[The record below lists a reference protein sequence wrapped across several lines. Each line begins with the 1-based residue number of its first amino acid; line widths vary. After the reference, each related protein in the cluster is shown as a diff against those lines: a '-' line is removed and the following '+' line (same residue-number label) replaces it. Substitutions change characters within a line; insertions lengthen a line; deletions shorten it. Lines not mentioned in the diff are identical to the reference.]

1 LAGAFSVLTP
11 AQIANYASLQ
21 KLTEQQLLEIL
32 DLATLSKEQK
42 DQIMNMYLAATATNT
57 YTGAAGGATVAT
69 GGLAAGLKGLTAV
82 IAANPW
88 GFVITALATIIT
100 LSISWQ
106 KAQEKAFQ
114 EAIDNAKKLQNEYEA
129 TVDTLKDNM
138 EAVQSLSTEF
148 SKLSVGVDDKGNNI
162 SLTNEQYD
170 RYLEIVN
177 KLVGINPS
185 LVKGWDDENQAIID
199 KNSAIASTIELLKQ
213 QRQLELQK
221 VTTADNNWDILE
233 GLSNQYSKEMDAV
246 EDEVNKIRNA
256 FVGNIEFNKGYKDN
270 HVFGNKDSWAAL
282 FDQIAEAYGLD
293 PAKVV
298 GFDSKTMQSGWAALY
313 KALFGVDMA
322 KQANFTEQE
331 LRKLASF
338 DYTKLF
344 GILDNDIYSQFENAT
359 NRARLAVSQL
369 DNAANAYQSQLQRIA
384 QASTGWDKLSDG
396 SQSFIN
402 TWITTMKIGEKE
414 TESSAQAMTDNLQTM
429 ITLLSSGTE
438 DGNLLQ
444 SKIDSLFA
452 LDFSKM
458 NANQVEQWYDVAENA
473 IGDIQEILSHYG
485 KSLSD
490 DDIAAIRASI
500 GLDLNFEINGQPATP
515 ATLVDAVKAKFKE
528 RGWNEDDV
536 NGLNLGELKAFFTAD
551 LTVYSS
557 AADAKEGLFPPQTVD
572 NVNSLKTALA
582 GLSDE
587 TTVLRDAMA
596 KLDEG
601 SAAFDK
607 WIGSDDNLKSL
618 LDKFPDLRDE
628 LEAYNNALAAG
639 EDPQKAFIT
648 LQRAMNAA
656 LQDFNT
662 DAIYDGIN
670 DVVSACDTY
679 GASSNQVLQAVQNLD
694 RFIPGLVDK
703 LYTEENGLLTVASGA
718 NFSAAAIYN
727 AAKETIELEKVVGKA
742 KFDVFVAEVDN
753 VSDALMR
760 MGGTAAIAVGGLN
773 PYKSLQEAKDQY
785 IKDLDSLLASLNGAY
800 RRINSNNKKSKS
812 EKEVYVPDVDP
823 LYQYLQAV
831 EDINDE
837 LDGLDIDEKLLD
849 EDDFEGKNRLIGD
862 RIEKLEELKTALHE
876 LNNAR
881 DVEIHTAVGKLNGY
895 GDFQATYDAESGQAL
910 INNMDALKHLTG
922 DTAKAAEELIST
934 IENGSKA
941 AISTS
946 KEYMEALVEQNAML
960 KEQREL
966 QGGASDDRIE
976 RHSNAISLL
985 KNQQSVYEGNLDYQA
1000 AVQSLKEQKSHW
1012 VEIQNIAHQMAEDI
1026 RAAHPG
1032 ITNDDPLLKKWIDTW
1047 WEANGEIKTANE
1059 RFVEDSLA
1067 RLDSFI
1073 QQADNFNWWDHID
1086 TTKVDMLEKKLA
1098 TIHQL
1103 YADGIIPDAATYKK
1117 LVDETAK
1124 EIYDEKLNAIERV
1137 IDYTKKLIEEEVR
1150 LRKEELEE
1158 QVDDYKKIVDLK
1170 KESLR
1175 VSKDEADYQRSVAE
1189 KTKAIAKL
1197 QQQIN
1202 TLSLSDDRRDIAERK
1217 KLEEELAEL
1226 QGELADT
1233 QADHT
1238 LEAQEKALD
1247 DSYNAFEQEK
1257 NDEIKKLEATIDT
1270 EGKLYA
1276 LAINRIDRDWNT
1288 LYDDLMQMN
1297 SLYWDGI
1304 AGEAGIKG
1312 AWDTAKQAAEGYKG
1326 TLETIQGIEKERAA
1340 VSGTGTSVGSSVVS
1354 DKSAAY
1360 LTGDIDK
1367 QKKLQAIGA
1376 EMQTNS
1382 QMWHTA
1388 YNANNKGQMEAL
1400 QKANQR
1406 LAKQVKDLT
1415 GQEPV
1420 FDSRD
1425 GYWKLANGEHFYEVY
1440 HGGTKAV
1447 GSNEP
1452 WNLKSDEIMAKLQ
1465 REEAVIPKDQ
1475 VRPTLKFLEWGN
1487 SMASKA
1493 RGLFSGGG
1501 LIASAMG
1508 NAVKGAPLSPAAGAI
1523 VNNNAPSFAPNINV
1537 EVKYDG
1543 SASPADAKRF
1553 GENIT
1558 AGINEAFRRKGF
1570 GTGANPLGVTI

>member
-1 LAGAFSVLTP
+1 MSQEQLANLLVTNQQALGTEKLNRLTLKL
-11 AQIANYASLQ
+11 ALEEAGLSDEIA
-21 KLTEQQLLEIL
+21 
-32 DLATLSKEQK
+32 
-42 DQIMNMYLAATATNT
+42 AATAEQVLN
-57 YTGAAGGATVAT
+57 TVAT
-69 GGLAAGLKGLTAV
+69 NADAAANTADATAKGANTTATFSLTAALKGLWATLKAHPLLLVAAGITAV
-82 IAANPW
+82 IAAWKISDNL
-88 GFVITALATIIT
+88 FTIT
-100 LSISWQ
+100 LDAQRKKTQKLIDEYNTLAQEVQSLDRELGTIKQ
-106 KAQEKAFQ
+106 RIQEINALDKPTFTDEQELKRLEKQVALLEREKQLKEEKAQETSKGIAESVQSEYDRQYKTVGDITGANTYHSIYDFVDYDARGQMVKVGKAISGEQYYEELIRKVKELNNLRDNTSAEDWVGSADERALADYTANLQNMSREFGTLAVKVTGTDDASIALYNSLADMADMGEAVASGDYWSFLLNKAGKDNIQ
-114 EAIDNAKKLQNEYEA
+114 EKANELKGASDSLSVADSMEETAQAAQKLQDIISK
-129 TVDTLKDNM
+129 DT
-138 EAVQSLSTEF
+138 
-148 SKLSVGVDDKGNNI
+148 
-162 SLTNEQYD
+162 
-170 RYLEIVN
+170 
-177 KLVGINPS
+177 
-185 LVKGWDDENQAIID
+185 
-199 KNSAIASTIELLKQ
+199 
-213 QRQLELQK
+213 
-221 VTTADNNWDILE
+221 
-233 GLSNQYSKEMDAV
+233 GLSNMISQAEGLGYAADGSLSALTAWDGTIEGMTP
-246 EDEVNKIRNA
+246 EV
-256 FVGNIEFNKGYKDN
+256 
-270 HVFGNKDSWAAL
+270 
-282 FDQIAEAYGLD
+282 AE
-293 PAKVV
+293 
-298 GFDSKTMQSGWAALY
+298 
-313 KALFGVDMA
+313 
-322 KQANFTEQE
+322 
-331 LRKLASF
+331 
-338 DYTKLF
+338 
-344 GILDNDIYSQFENAT
+344 
-359 NRARLAVSQL
+359 
-369 DNAANAYQSQLQRIA
+369 AANAIGQLIA
-384 QASTGWDKLSDG
+384 Q
-396 SQSFIN
+396 
-402 TWITTMKIGEKE
+402 
-414 TESSAQAMTDNLQTM
+414 
-429 ITLLSSGTE
+429 
-438 DGNLLQ
+438 
-444 SKIDSLFA
+444 LFEVSEA
-452 LDFSKM
+452 
-458 NANQVEQWYDVAENA
+458 
-473 IGDIQEILSHYG
+473 
-485 KSLSD
+485 SD
-490 DDIAAIRASI
+490 D
-500 GLDLNFEINGQPATP
+500 GATP
-515 ATLVDAVKAKFKE
+515 A
-528 RGWNEDDV
+528 
-536 NGLNLGELKAFFTAD
+536 
-551 LTVYSS
+551 
-557 AADAKEGLFPPQTVD
+557 
-572 NVNSLKTALA
+572 VNSLKTALA

-1487 SMASKA
+1487 SLASKA